1 MKRTVAIVVLAG
13 AMLVGCGTHQR
24 RLSGDVGPLG
34 GTATPTATPSPHVK
48 LTWGPFTY
56 NSQGGNGVNSLTI
69 AAPGNWGQPTKT
81 LSRYDW
87 WDPSQTMLF
96 RLDFSV
102 PSGSAIGNWQSE
114 STDFGKTHPGYKSLG
129 ITNVTCPQGAV
140 DCAEWQFSFPQNGVT
155 RRVIDRGIV
164 VNNDFAFAIYVS
176 GPASQYSQ
184 TSQMFEHVLA
194 SIQLSD

>member
-1 MKRTVAIVVLAG
+1 MRGRVAIVLLVG
-13 AMLVGCGTHQR
+13 GMLVGCGSPQQ

-34 GTATPTATPSPHVK
+34 GTPTPSTAPSPHTK

-56 NSQGGNGVNSLTI
+56 NSQGGNSINSLSI
-69 AAPGNWGQPTKT
+69 DAPASWGKPTKT

-96 RLDFSV
+96 RLDFSE
-102 PSGSAIGNWQSE
+102 PTGSTLGNWQSE
-114 STDFGKTHPGYKSLG
+114 SADFARTHPGYEKLS
-129 ITNVTCPQGAV
+129 IDNVTCPQGAV
-140 DCAEWQFSFPQNGVT
+140 DCAEWQFTFPQNGVT

-164 VNNDFAFAIYVS
+164 VNSDFAFAIYVS
-176 GPASQYSQ
+176 GPASQYSLTQ
-184 TSQMFEHVLA
+184 QMFEHAVA